1 MVGCPLDADSLN
13 ISYACPTRPVR
24 GADRFPG
31 SFCFHFSCNAERREG
46 LSRKALGSSTLCGPA
61 IGSTK
66 SNSTVTA
73 LWRLAAGE
81 VSTKGIILSSV
92 LPLKMKQEKLLR
104 HILEAV

>member
-1 MVGCPLDADSLN
+1 L
-13 ISYACPTRPVR
+13 
-24 GADRFPG
+24 
-31 SFCFHFSCNAERREG
+31 
-46 LSRKALGSSTLCGPA
+46 
-61 IGSTK
+61 GSTK

-104 HILEAV
+104 HILEAVEASALVTRKVNLRELNPETSRGVEQLREAEFIKGTFHEIVNAPLL